1 MKSGFALVAA
11 ADLGAMHPMSDL
23 AEVEATLDEIAARS
37 SGPASSEVPELVAS
51 LNPKAIWD
59 KYNKRAKR

>member
-23 AEVEATLDEIAARS
+23 AEVERTLDEIAARS
-37 SGPASSEVPELVAS
+37 GPVNSEVPELVAS
-51 LNPKAIWD
+51 LNPKAIWA
-59 KYNKRAKR
+59 KYNKRTKR